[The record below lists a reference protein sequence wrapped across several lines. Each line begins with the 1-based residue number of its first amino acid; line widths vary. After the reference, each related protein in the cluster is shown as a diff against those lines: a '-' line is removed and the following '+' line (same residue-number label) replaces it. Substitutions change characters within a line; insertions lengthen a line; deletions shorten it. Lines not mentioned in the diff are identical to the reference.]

1 MSTGAVIA
9 FSLVIVGYLSGAV
22 PWGIVL
28 GKVVQGVDLR
38 SHGSGSTGATNALRV
53 LGWRVSAAVFLLD
66 FFKGMLPVVLGR
78 VLGVDW
84 WWIGIAGVAAVVG
97 HCWSPFIK
105 FRGGKGMATG
115 GGAVVGMFPWL
126 VLIGLLTAAV
136 TLLTRYVSLASILT
150 AIGGVLI
157 VLLAAWIGDLP
168 WQAVLA
174 TLTISSIIVFKH
186 HENIRRLLNGT
197 ERRFGERAA

>member
-1 MSTGAVIA
+1 MGTQSTIA
-9 FSLVIVGYLSGAV
+9 LILVVVGYLSGAV
-22 PWGIVL
+22 PWGVVL
-28 GKVVQGVDLR
+28 GKVVRGEDLR

-53 LGWRVSAAVFLLD
+53 LGWRISAAVFLLD
-66 FFKGMLPVVLGR
+66 FLKGMLPVVLGR
-78 VLGVDW
+78 ALGVDW
-84 WWIGIAGVAAVVG
+84 WWIGLSGVAAVVG

-126 VLIGLLTAAV
+126 ILIGLLTAAI

-157 VLLAAWIGDLP
+157 ALLAAWIGDLP

-174 TLTISSIIVFKH
+174 TLAISSIIVFKH
-186 HENIRRLLNGT
+186 HENIGRLLNGT
-197 ERRFGERAA
+197 ERRFGERAV

>member
-1 MSTGAVIA
+1 MCIR
-9 FSLVIVGYLSGAV
+9 
-22 PWGIVL
+22 
-28 GKVVQGVDLR
+28 D
-38 SHGSGSTGATNALRV
+38 
-53 LGWRVSAAVFLLD
+53 RVSAAVFLLD
-66 FFKGMLPVVLGR
+66 FLKGLLPVVLGR
-78 VLGVDW
+78 VFGIDW
-84 WWIGIAGVAAVVG
+84 WWIGAAGVAAVVG

-136 TLLTRYVSLASILT
+136 VLLTRYVSLASILT

-157 VLLAAWIGDLP
+157 ALLAAWVGDLP

-174 TLTISSIIVFKH
+174 TLAISSIIVLKH

-197 ERRFGERAA
+197 ERRFGERVT